1 MSQLVIG
8 LTGGIGSGKTSV
20 SDAFSEY
27 GIVVIDADV
36 VSREVVEP
44 GQPALNAIVDKFGDN
59 ILTASGTLD
68 RAKLREIVFKNE
80 ADKQWLNNLLHP
92 LIRERM
98 QSQLHNA
105 DSIYCIL
112 SAPLLV
118 ENNMQNMVDRVLVVD
133 VPESLQITRTS
144 QRDNQ
149 QPQQVQNIINAQ
161 ANRQQRLDAADDVI
175 DNSGDLK
182 SLKKQ
187 VEILHA
193 QYLHQLKS

>member
-8 LTGGIGSGKTSV
+8 LTGGIGSGKTAV
-20 SDAFSEY
+20 SDAFSEF

-36 VSREVVEP
+36 VAREVVEP
-44 GQPALNAIVDKFGDN
+44 GEPALNAIAEKFGEN

-68 RAKLREIVFKNE
+68 RAKLREIVFNNE

-98 QSQLHNA
+98 QSQLQNA

-133 VPESLQITRTS
+133 VPESLQITRTT

-187 VEILHA
+187 VEILHG
-193 QYLHQLKS
+193 QYLHQLKN